1 MPRIP
6 NRTTRRFRPN
16 NKPVQGV
23 VADNTVL
30 KVPTEHQE
38 QVLFIQWFR
47 RSYPDVR
54 IFAIPNGESRSK
66 SAGARLKAEGVSA
79 GVPDLFIPAWNT
91 WIEMK
96 RSKGGRVSDKQKDW
110 IAYLGSVD
118 HQVFVCAG
126 FDVAKIITEKV
137 YTSTLKGI

>member
-1 MPRIP
+1 MPRIF
-6 NRTTRRFRPN
+6 NRTTRRLRAKP
-16 NKPVQGV
+16 KPVRPV
-23 VADNTVL
+23 DSDNPVL
-30 KVPTEHQE
+30 KIPTEHQE
-38 QVLFIQWFR
+38 QVLFVQWFR
-47 RSYPDVR
+47 RTYVDVR

-110 IAYLGSVD
+110 WGYLEGVG
-118 HQVFVCAG
+118 HKVFICAG
-126 FDVAKIITEKV
+126 FEIAKEVTKKV
-137 YTSTLKGI
+137 YSDTL

>member
-6 NRTTRRFRPN
+6 NNATRRFRS
-16 NKPVQGV
+16 KPRPVRV
-23 VADNTVL
+23 EDSDNTVL

-38 QVLFIQWFR
+38 QVLLIQWFR

-110 IAYLGSVD
+110 IAYLESVG

-126 FDVAKIITEKV
+126 FDNAKIVIEKV
-137 YTSTLKGI
+137 YKHTLKGI